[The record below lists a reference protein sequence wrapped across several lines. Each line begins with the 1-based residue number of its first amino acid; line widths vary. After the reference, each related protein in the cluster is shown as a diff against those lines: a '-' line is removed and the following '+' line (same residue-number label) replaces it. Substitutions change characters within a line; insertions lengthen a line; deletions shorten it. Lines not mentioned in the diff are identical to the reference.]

1 MSEPTAGHARARRA
15 VFFDRDG
22 TLVEDEHYLARPEL
36 VRLRPQAAAAVRR
49 VNAAGLAAVVV
60 TNQSGIARGLLTEDD
75 YRAVAARLDALL
87 AEGGARLDASYHCP
101 HLPELSGP
109 CECRKPGV
117 ALYEQ
122 AAREHELDLAASAYV
137 GDRMRDLLPALRF
150 GGLGILVPSRDT
162 PTGDMVRARREFSL
176 ASSLLP
182 AVDRALAWP
191 PRPEP

>member
-1 MSEPTAGHARARRA
+1 MTEPGSARRA

-22 TLVEDEHYLARPEL
+22 TLIEDEHYLARPEL

-87 AEGGARLDASYHCP
+87 AEGGARLDATYHCP
-101 HLPELSGP
+101 HLPEITGP

-122 AAREHELDLAASAYV
+122 AARELDLDLAASAYV
-137 GDRMRDLLPALRF
+137 GDRFRDVVPARRF
-150 GGLGILVPSRDT
+150 GGLGVLVPSRDT
-162 PTGDMVRARREFSL
+162 PAIDMQRASDEFTLATSL
-176 ASSLLP
+176 QT
-182 AVDRALAWP
+182 AVDRVLAW
-191 PRPEP
+191 RR